1 MSSSEDGCKFVK
13 MNKNVEFT
21 DVEMGVVTRA
31 KMNLSLEHSFIL
43 FKNIIK
49 TNFIYFVSS
58 PAEPNGKT

>member
-1 MSSSEDGCKFVK
+1 MK